1 MLLAMQR
8 DNLTDAL
15 AAWSDSGVSQS
26 DMALPTIYKDI
37 VTGALSSNALL
48 TTATEMIQMIQG
60 RLTWTTVIFCF

>member
-1 MLLAMQR
+1 MFLTTQR

-15 AAWSDSGVSQS
+15 AAWSDSGVSRLN
-26 DMALPTIYKDI
+26 MALPTIYNDI

-60 RLTWTTVIFCF
+60 RLTSTTVIFSS

>member
-1 MLLAMQR
+1 MFLTTQR

-15 AAWSDSGVSQS
+15 AAWSDSGVSQLN
-26 DMALPTIYKDI
+26 MVLPTIYKDI

-60 RLTWTTVIFCF
+60 RLILTPVKFCF